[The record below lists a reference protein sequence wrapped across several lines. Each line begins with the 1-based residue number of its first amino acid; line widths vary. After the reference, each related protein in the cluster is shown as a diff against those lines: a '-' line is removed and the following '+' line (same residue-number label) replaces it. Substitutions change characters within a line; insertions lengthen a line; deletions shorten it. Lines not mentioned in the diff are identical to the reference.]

1 MSEATSGKLD
11 FWQRPREALVW
22 APPVRS
28 AEADHHPQRRAV
40 AIGRARE
47 ASIEQAYGANALRI
61 HRDAVVGVNFRLNL
75 RPDAELLGMEPKG
88 VAEWARL
95 VEREWEAYAN
105 GTTFDADAQR
115 RQTFT
120 FLMHTAYA
128 SLLTSGEALGL
139 VKWKE
144 SLGGSFTCLHLIEP
158 ERLSQPRGEPERPTF
173 QRGIETDEDGAPIAY
188 HIRERHPADGLV
200 DSAPVDK
207 WTRVPRTTPWG
218 RPIVLHMY
226 DHFRPDMRRGI
237 SAFLSALPLL
247 KMVEEHD
254 NAELQAAII
263 QAGFAAVIKTEL
275 DYKDAMGVLGARPD
289 GAVNSRAEHVLA
301 YMQGIAPYHK
311 EMGLTVNGSGVAH
324 LLPGESLEIV
334 KPAHPGLAFE
344 AFQGALV
351 RKLAAALGTSAES
364 LSRDFS
370 RASYASA
377 RMSLLDIWRHF
388 LRMRA
393 MLITQFAMPFFGAWL
408 EEQIDSGRI
417 PLPDGRIGTLEDFLR
432 LRPALVRGTFHSWGM
447 PQVDPIKE
455 RKGQEL
461 ALAAGLTTLAD
472 EAAAEGKDWEDI
484 MEQRRREA
492 EYAAELGLPNPYP
505 DPASV
510 NAEVTLGE
518 DIGETGAADRA

>member
-1 MSEATSGKLD
+1 MSESGKLEY
-11 FWQRPREALVW
+11 WNRPREALIW
-22 APPVRS
+22 APRVAS
-28 AEADHHPQRRAV
+28 AEADHHPRRRAI
-40 AIGRARE
+40 ATGRARE

-61 HRDAVVGVNFRLNL
+61 HRDSVVGIHFRLAL
-75 RPDAELLGMEPKG
+75 RPDADLLGMDPKA
-88 VAEWARL
+88 VSEWARL

-105 GTTFDADAQR
+105 GMTFDADAQR
-115 RQTFT
+115 KQTFS
-120 FLMHTAYA
+120 FLMHTTYA
-128 SLLTSGEALGL
+128 SFLTSGEALGL

-144 SLGGSFTCLHLIEP
+144 SLGGSFTCLHMIEP

-173 QRGIETDEDGAPIAY
+173 QRGIESDEDGAPIAY
-188 HIRERHPADGLV
+188 HIRDRHPADGLV

-207 WTRVPRTTPWG
+207 WTRVPRTTAWG
-218 RPIVLHMY
+218 RPLVLHMY

-237 SAFLSALPLL
+237 SAFMSALPLL
-247 KMVEEHD
+247 KMVDEHD
-254 NAELQAAII
+254 SAELQAAII

-275 DYKDAMGVLGARPD
+275 DHKEALGLLGAAPE
-289 GAVNSRAEHVLA
+289 AQQVNNRAADVLA

-311 EMGLTVNGSGVAH
+311 EMGLTINGSGVAH
-324 LLPGESLEIV
+324 LLPGEQLEIV

-370 RASYASA
+370 RTSYASA

-408 EEQIDSGRI
+408 EEQIDRQRI
-417 PLPDGRIGTLEDFLR
+417 PLPDGRNGTLEDFLN
-432 LRPALVRGTFHSWGM
+432 LRRALVRGTFHSWGM
-447 PQVDPIKE
+447 PQVDPVKE

-461 ALAAGLTTLAD
+461 ALASGLTTLAD

-484 MEQRRREA
+484 MEQRKREA
-492 EYAAELGLPNPYP
+492 DYAAELGLPNPYP
-505 DPASV
+505 DPADVGS
-510 NAEVTLGE
+510 ELTLGE
-518 DIGETGAADRA
+518 DVGESGAADRA